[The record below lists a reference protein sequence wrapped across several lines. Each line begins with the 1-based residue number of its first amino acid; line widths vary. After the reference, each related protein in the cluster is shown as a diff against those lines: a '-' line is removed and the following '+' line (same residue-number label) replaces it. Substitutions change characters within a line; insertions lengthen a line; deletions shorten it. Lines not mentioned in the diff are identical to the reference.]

1 MLYFVHRFEHVI
13 RSFTKSWLEQQDHD
27 MSMADLTAAFLQQD
41 ELLRAMHRSFV
52 DGAEH
57 VSRSLQ
63 HYLCH
68 EV

>member
-1 MLYFVHRFEHVI
+1 
-13 RSFTKSWLEQQDHD
+13 
-27 MSMADLTAAFLQQD
+27 MADLTSAFVKQED
-41 ELLRAMHRSFV
+41 LLRAMHASFV

-57 VSRSLQ
+57 VTKSLQ